1 MMSCMNC
8 QLHAAGWQ
16 FQSTPQDVDH
26 MPWKPR
32 LRGLKSL
39 ETRHLAGFLG
49 VSKPCGSTLSSVCRM
64 RLYDSIPRGRRVQ
77 KVSLKWLVGGSYD
90 IQVGIDIELCDLSLA
105 ALLQPC
111 RAHGMGQTARFHEL
125 KPKYCLFLDVGTLEH
140 PRTIMFF

>member
-39 ETRHLAGFLG
+39 ETRHLDAFSWFSG
-49 VSKPCGSTLSSVCRM
+49 CIQAM
-64 RLYDSIPRGRRVQ
+64 RVHF
-77 KVSLKWLVGGSYD
+77 
-90 IQVGIDIELCDLSLA
+90 ELRLQDA
-105 ALLQPC
+105 AL
-111 RAHGMGQTARFHEL
+111 RFY
-125 KPKYCLFLDVGTLEH
+125 PKRSSGPESQS
-140 PRTIMFF
+140 